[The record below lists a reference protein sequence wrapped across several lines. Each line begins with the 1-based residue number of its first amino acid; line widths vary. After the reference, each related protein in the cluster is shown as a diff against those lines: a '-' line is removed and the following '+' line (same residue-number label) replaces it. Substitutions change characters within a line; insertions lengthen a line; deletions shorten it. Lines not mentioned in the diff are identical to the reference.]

1 MNSKR
6 LHHRRATPRYKRHL
20 RSLLAATLFAVSA
33 ALGSPH
39 DAFAQAWVSGDR
51 VLNLRTGAGEN
62 DHAIGVLRTG
72 DPVTVLRRDAGWVEV
87 RDERGRTG
95 WVLGSYLTNEAPPR
109 VLLAQRVGELETEL
123 EAARRESETLR
134 ADNETL
140 RAAGGEAS
148 LEVER
153 LTRENMEYEAGER
166 WPFLITGASILAAGM
181 LLGLIGQWAFSKR
194 SRGGRIR
201 F

>member
-1 MNSKR
+1 MTSK
-6 LHHRRATPRYKRHL
+6 HRRNPSRLGPWRAL
-20 RSLLAATLFAVSA
+20 ALLGALAVA
-33 ALGSPH
+33 GAPALTW
-39 DAFAQAWVSGDR
+39 AQAWVSGDR

-72 DPVTVLRRDAGWVEV
+72 DPVTILRRDGGWVEV
-87 RDERGRTG
+87 RDERGREG

-109 VLLAQRVGELETEL
+109 VLLAQRVSELETEL
-123 EAARRESETLR
+123 ASAQSEAEGLR
-134 ADNETL
+134 GDNEGL
-140 RAAGGEAS
+140 RSADAETA
-148 LEVER
+148 LEIER
-153 LTRENMEYEAGER
+153 LTRENMEYKAGER

-181 LLGLIGQWAFSKR
+181 VLGLIGQWAFSKR

>member
-1 MNSKR
+1 MTSKR
-6 LHHRRATPRYKRHL
+6 IEPDLARHGSSRVVARGAMAL
-20 RSLLAATLFAVSA
+20 FFLAAL
-33 ALGSPH
+33 LGLGH
-39 DAFAQAWVSGDR
+39 DAMAQAWVSGDR

-72 DPVTVLRRDAGWVEV
+72 DPVTILRRDAGWVEV

-109 VLLAQRVGELETEL
+109 VLLRLQVTEL
-123 EAARRESETLR
+123 EGELKNVRREAETLR
-134 ADNETL
+134 GDNESL
-140 RAAGGEAS
+140 RSTDAEAS
-148 LEVER
+148 SEIDR
-153 LTRENMEYEAGER
+153 LTLENLEYKAGER
-166 WPFLITGASILAAGM
+166 WPFLITGASILTAGM
-181 LLGLIGQWAFSKR
+181 LLGLIGQMALSKR

>member
-1 MNSKR
+1 VT
-6 LHHRRATPRYKRHL
+6 LVA
-20 RSLLAATLFAVSA
+20 AATL
-33 ALGSPH
+33 LGAS
-39 DAFAQAWVSGDR
+39 DNAFAQAWVSGDR

-72 DPVTVLRRDAGWVEV
+72 DPVTILRRDAGWVEV

-95 WVLGSYLTNEAPPR
+95 WVLGSYLTNETPPQ

-123 EAARRESETLR
+123 ETARRESQTLR
-134 ADNETL
+134 DDNETL
-140 RAAGGEAS
+140 RASDGKAS
-148 LEVER
+148 LEIEQ
-153 LTRENMEYEAGER
+153 LTRENMEYKAGER
-166 WPFLITGASILAAGM
+166 WPFLITGASILSAGL

-194 SRGGRIR
+194 SRSGRIR

>member
-1 MNSKR
+1 M
-6 LHHRRATPRYKRHL
+6 LGVLAIAAAPTVAT
-20 RSLLAATLFAVSA
+20 
-33 ALGSPH
+33 
-39 DAFAQAWVSGDR
+39 AQAWVSGDR

-72 DPVTVLRRDAGWVEV
+72 DPVTILRRDGGWVEV
-87 RDERGRTG
+87 RDERGREG

-109 VLLAQRVGELETEL
+109 VLLADRVSEL
-123 EAARRESETLR
+123 EAELASARGEADSLR
-134 ADNETL
+134 GDNETL
-140 RAAGGEAS
+140 RSADAEAA
-148 LEVER
+148 LEIER
-153 LTRENMEYEAGER
+153 LTRENMEYKAGER

-181 LLGLIGQWAFSKR
+181 VLGLIGQWVFSKR